1 MGQRSMLT
9 AENLKTKDIIIYG
22 AGNGFNTFK
31 SFVLNKCDIQPLKI
45 LDKKLLNLEDYEP
58 TERDK
63 NATVIITIGKKEYH
77 REILSYLED
86 KGFKNIIFYFDVYD
100 YHVGF
105 SKSDEFIPEWPEMY
119 RLFSDTQSRHVF
131 ESVFSLYRYKKLFY
145 IPQSERQYIPNDIEI
160 DYSRIIHCGAY
171 SGDTINAFP
180 GIQALAVF
188 EPEENHFKQLTEIL
202 REKNTKEIISIPC
215 AVYNTE
221 KKIGFVSNGTNSN
234 ITDSDNKI
242 QCCSI
247 DHVLP
252 TFAPTYITMDIEG
265 SEIEALKGCEQTIRK
280 HKPALAISV
289 YHRISDLW
297 NVPSYI
303 ESLGVGYKMYLRN
316 YTGYPAETILYAVCE
331 K

>member
-1 MGQRSMLT
+1 MLT
-9 AENLKTKDIIIYG
+9 AEDLKNQDIIIYG
-22 AGNGFNTFK
+22 AGNGYNTFT
-31 SFVLNKCDIQPLKI
+31 SFVLDKCDIQPLKI

-77 REILSYLED
+77 REILSYLQA
-86 KGFKNIIFYFDVYD
+86 KGFKNIIFYFDVYE
-100 YHVGF
+100 YHLCY
-105 SKSDEFIPEWPEMY
+105 SKVEDKKTIISKILHIQDM
-119 RLFSDTQSRHVF
+119 LADKQSRNILFGVAF
-131 ESVFSLYRYKKLFY
+131 TYYYQNLYY
-145 IPQSERQYIPNDIEI
+145 IPQSPQQYIPSDIEI
-160 DYSRIIHCGAY
+160 DYYRVIHCGAY
-171 SGDTINAFP
+171 NGDTVNAFP

-202 REKNTKEIISIPC
+202 KEKNTKEIISIPC

-316 YTGYPAETILYAVCE
+316 YTGYPAETILYAVME
-331 K
+331 N